1 MSEPT
6 RVGQGLWEARQVR
19 ILGRDHEEACAK
31 VHSPHR
37 DGLLPPSLVE
47 DVVSLGAQWQG
58 EDKLES
64 PGSCECRSWAAFWH
78 TDLQIEVTDAFLPL
92 SKFRVNSSFAPLTG
106 KQPAKRILGNVVQI
120 NPVAPIQT
128 PAAVYV
134 HVVHSMMCEGV
145 MGNAKCTACTARIY
159 EEDLIS
165 KERCNGP
172 FNSTRWHSTKGQKKM
187 LQTKTENAKK
197 KALERMIFTSVL
209 FPISY
214 FHHSLNSFKKK
225 KNSM

>member
-6 RVGQGLWEARQVR
+6 RVGQGLWEAQKVR

-58 EDKLES
+58 EGKLES
-64 PGSCECRSWAAFWH
+64 AGSCECRSWAAFWH

-92 SKFRVNSSFAPLTG
+92 SKFRVNSSFAPLTR

-120 NPVAPIQT
+120 NPVVTDTNPRSCVCLCGSLDDVRRCYGECKMHSAHSPHLWGGPHFKGEMQRPIQQHEMAFHKG
-128 PAAVYV
+128 P
-134 HVVHSMMCEGV
+134 EK
-145 MGNAKCTACTARIY
+145 NAPDKNW
-159 EEDLIS
+159 
-165 KERCNGP
+165 ERQE
-172 FNSTRWHSTKGQKKM
+172 KGLRK
-187 LQTKTENAKK
+187 NDFH
-197 KALERMIFTSVL
+197 IGFV
-209 FPISY
+209 SY
-214 FHHSLNSFKKK
+214 FLLPPFS
-225 KNSM
+225 